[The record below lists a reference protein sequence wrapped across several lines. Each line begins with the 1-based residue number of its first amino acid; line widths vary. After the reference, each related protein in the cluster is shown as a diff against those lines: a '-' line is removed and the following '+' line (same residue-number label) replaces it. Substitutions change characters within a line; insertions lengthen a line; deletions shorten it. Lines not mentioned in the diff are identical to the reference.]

1 LAAEQS
7 PAKVIALVLRA
18 WRAALFRLPAMWR
31 RRRAIRAAAKIDP
44 RELAALLR
52 AHRVSLRELAFK
64 D

>member
-1 LAAEQS
+1 
-7 PAKVIALVLRA
+7 
-18 WRAALFRLPAMWR
+18 MWR
-31 RRRAIRAAAKIDP
+31 RRRAIRAAAKIGP